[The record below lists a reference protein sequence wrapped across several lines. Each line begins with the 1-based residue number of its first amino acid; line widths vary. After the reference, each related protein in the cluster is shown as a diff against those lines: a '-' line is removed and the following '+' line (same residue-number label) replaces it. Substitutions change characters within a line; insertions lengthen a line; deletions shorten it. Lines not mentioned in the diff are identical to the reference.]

1 MKPGACIQAT
11 IDLLTTINDA
21 WEAGSRAP
29 ADALIA
35 KYFRQ
40 RRYIGSKDRAA
51 VAELIYY
58 VLRNGGA
65 LEWWLEAKK
74 YSSSP
79 RAIVFLA
86 LVFHHKARLQEFH
99 EWMNGDT
106 YAPDD
111 MTEAEI
117 KLITHYVDSELIQ
130 GDMPEPARLNYPEW
144 MADILHAHFP
154 ENLHTVLQALSQEAP
169 VFLRANSLKT
179 TREAVI
185 EALTKED
192 IVAKAAA
199 LAPHAIQLT
208 KRGPMFA
215 TKAFKNGWFE
225 MQDEGSQ
232 LVAHLVDA
240 KAGQKVIDFC
250 AGAGGK
256 TLAIAAA
263 MKNKGRI
270 LAWDTNEARLSQI
283 TKRLAR
289 AGVNNVQT
297 RTLTSEHDSFLK
309 RHKDSADWVLLDV
322 PCTGSG
328 TWRRNPDLKWR
339 TTPKDLE
346 EVTDIQRRILKSAG
360 RLVKPEG
367 SLVYATCSFFKDENE
382 NQIAVFLSEHP
393 DFEVVASGVDA
404 NGVTDGT
411 PYLSLMPHTHNSDGF
426 FAAVLRRKSS
436 ET

>member
-11 IDLLTTINDA
+11 IDLLTTINEA
-21 WEAGSRAP
+21 WEQGSRAP
-29 ADALIA
+29 ADAMIA

-58 VLRNGGA
+58 VLRNGAA
-65 LEWWLEAKK
+65 LEWNLETQKHP
-74 YSSSP
+74 SSP
-79 RAIVFLA
+79 RAIVILS
-86 LVFHHKARLQEFH
+86 LVFHHQARIQEFE
-99 EWMNGDT
+99 EWMNGDK

-111 MTEAEI
+111 LTKTEI
-117 KLITHYVDSELIQ
+117 DLINHYEEKDLVN
-130 GDMPEPARLNYPEW
+130 GDMPEPARLNYPDW
-144 MADILHAHFP
+144 MKDMLHAHFP
-154 ENLHTVLQALSQEAP
+154 DNLHHVLKALSEEAP

-179 TREAVI
+179 TREEVI
-185 EALTKED
+185 TALEKDNIE
-192 IVAKAAA
+192 AKAAS

-256 TLAIAAA
+256 TLAIAAG

-270 LAWDTNEARLSQI
+270 LAWDTNEARLNQMP
-283 TKRLAR
+283 KRLAR
-289 AGVNNVQT
+289 AGVNNVQS
-297 RTLTSEHDSFLK
+297 RTLTSEHDSFVK

-346 EVTDIQRRILKSAG
+346 EVTDIQRRILKSAA
-360 RLVKPEG
+360 RLVKG
-367 SLVYATCSFFKDENE
+367 GGTLVYATCSFFKAENE
-382 NQIAVFLSEHP
+382 DQIDAFLKEHQQ
-393 DFEVVASGVDA
+393 FEVVECGIGTD
-404 NGVTDGT
+404 GTPDGT
-411 PYLSLMPHTHNSDGF
+411 PYLSLMPHSHSSDGF
-426 FAAVLRRKSS
+426 FAATLRKKSS
-436 ET
+436 

>member
-21 WEAGSRAP
+21 WEQGSRAP
-29 ADALIA
+29 ADAMIA

-51 VAELIYY
+51 VSELIYY
-58 VLRNGGA
+58 ILRNGGA
-65 LEWWLEAKK
+65 LEWHLDHYKHP
-74 YSSSP
+74 SSP
-79 RAIVFLA
+79 RAITFLA
-86 LVFHHKARLQEFH
+86 LIFHHKARLQEFQD
-99 EWMNGDT
+99 WMNGDT
-106 YAPDD
+106 YAPED
-111 MTEAEI
+111 MSDAEV
-117 KLITHYVDSELIQ
+117 KMVTHYEDTELVQ

-144 MADILHAHFP
+144 MHDILHEHFP
-154 ENLHTVLQALSQEAP
+154 DNLHHVLKALSEEAP
-169 VFLRANSLKT
+169 VFLRANTLKT
-179 TREAVI
+179 TREKVI
-185 EALTKED
+185 AALEKD
-192 IVAKAAA
+192 NIVAKAAS

-215 TKAFKNGWFE
+215 TKAFKDGWFE

-256 TLAIAAA
+256 TLAIAAG
-263 MKNKGRI
+263 MNNKGRI
-270 LAWDTNEARLSQI
+270 LAWDTNEARLSQMP
-283 TKRLAR
+283 KRLAR
-289 AGVNNVQT
+289 AGVNNVQS
-297 RTLTSEHDSFLK
+297 RTLTSEHDSFIK

-346 EVTDIQRRILKSAG
+346 EVTDIQRRILKSAA
-360 RLVKPEG
+360 RLVTTG
-367 SLVYATCSFFKDENE
+367 GTVVYATCSFFKAENE
-382 NQIAVFLSEHP
+382 TQIDAFLAEHP
-393 DFEVVASGVDA
+393 DFEVVPCGIDA
-404 NGVTDGT
+404 KGKADGT
-411 PYLSLMPHTHNSDGF
+411 PYLSLMPHSHNSDGF
-426 FAAVLRRKSS
+426 FAATLRKKS
-436 ET
+436 T